1 MANDANIFKNSLTA
15 AGYVTPSEWSKQI
28 EQVAREK
35 SIMRNMNES
44 LVVYNRIGTPGNT
57 EYIQKNAALSAAAV
71 TDGNSI
77 GISALSFT
85 QISVSAAQIG
95 VATQIT
101 LKQLRDQLTTV
112 RADVISNLG
121 TALAEKEEI
130 DILTELYT
138 TTSADVYSNGKTA
151 VNITAADTFNVNLL
165 IDGKTAQR
173 IDKRKSEYL
182 VVHPNQYA
190 DLAKLQQFTDAAY
203 LGNDRVNKEGFIGR
217 FFGIDVYQSTNI
229 GTVVENTVTVY
240 KSLLLAD
247 RALVLLDK
255 KAPTLE
261 MDRGLVQD
269 LSMTFIAYQDVGY
282 SVLNTESI
290 RVLKSA

>member
-1 MANDANIFKNSLTA
+1 MANSANIFKNSLAA
-15 AGYVTPSEWSKQI
+15 AGYVTPAEWSKQI

-35 SIMRNMNES
+35 SIMRSLTES
-44 LVVYNRIGTPGNT
+44 LVVFNRIGTSGNT
-57 EYIQKNAALSAAAV
+57 EYIQKNSALTAAAV

-85 QISVSAAQIG
+85 QVAVSASQIG

-101 LKQLRDQLTTV
+101 LKQLRDQLSTV
-112 RADVISNLG
+112 RSDVIMNLG
-121 TALAEKEEI
+121 TALAEKEEV
-130 DILTELYT
+130 DIITELYT
-138 TTSADVYSNGKTA
+138 TTSADIYANSKTA
-151 VNITAADTFNVNLL
+151 ANITTGDTFNVALL

-173 IDKRKSEYL
+173 VDKRYSKYL
-182 VVHPNQYA
+182 LIHPNQYA

-203 LGNDRVNKEGFIGR
+203 LGSDRVNREGFIGR
-217 FFGIDVYQSTNI
+217 FFGVDVYQSVNV

-240 KSLLLAD
+240 KSLLLAE
-247 RALVLLDK
+247 RALAILDK

-282 SVLNTESI
+282 ALLNPESV
-290 RVLKSA
+290 RVLKSS